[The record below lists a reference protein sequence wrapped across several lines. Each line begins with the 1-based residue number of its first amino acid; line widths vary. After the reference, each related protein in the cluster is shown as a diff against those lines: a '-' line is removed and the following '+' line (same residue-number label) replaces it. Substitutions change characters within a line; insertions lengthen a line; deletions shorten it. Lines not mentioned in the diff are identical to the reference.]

1 MISKLSWMAPAT
13 VLLLAACG
21 GSESNAD
28 DYAAA
33 NQLDPE
39 DLGDIVCLHCHQS
52 AEKYL
57 KALITLHGGEPKSTH
72 DLIDLIESLPGGGG
86 LSEEAIDAVDML
98 DGFAVTVRYP
108 TEDPD
113 MEDVAEALRAA
124 HLVRESARRALDLIQ
139 DDV

>member
-1 MISKLSWMAPAT
+1 M
-13 VLLLAACG
+13 
-21 GSESNAD
+21 SEQPRSPRHPVEAWVRKAEH

-33 NQLDPE
+33 DQLDPD
-39 DLGDIVCLHCHQS
+39 DLGDIVCFHCHQC

-57 KALITLHGGEPKSTH
+57 KALITLHGGEPKRTH

-98 DGFAVTVRYP
+98 DGFAVAVRYP
-108 TEDPD
+108 TEDPS

-124 HLVRESARRALDLIQ
+124 RVVRESTRRVLRVAQ
-139 DDV
+139 DAV